1 MILATADVTI
11 LGAGVFGLSVAYC
24 AAQRG
29 ARVRVIDQAG
39 IAQGASGGLVGALAP
54 HTPDLWLPKKQF
66 QLESLLL
73 AREFWPQVERISGL
87 PTGYANH
94 WRLQPINEDRLI
106 ALALSRIG
114 DAETNWGDVA
124 VWEVISSSKA
134 GPWAPP
140 SATGQ
145 LIRDTLSAHIHP
157 RQATKALGQAVLEL
171 GGVITAAGA
180 RQGAIVD
187 ARGWRGLV
195 EMSQAMG
202 KEIGNGVKGQAA
214 LLDLA
219 RPGAAQLFAEGVH
232 VVPHLDGTVAI
243 GSTSERY
250 FKSTDQTDGQLD
262 DLIAKAKR
270 LFPEL
275 RDAPVIERWAGVRPR
290 AFTRAPMLGQ
300 HPVYSDW
307 FIANGGFKIGFGM
320 APKIAQVMTAL
331 ILDGEDQIP
340 EDFRAAASLRRK
352 NDK

>member
-1 MILATADVTI
+1 
-11 LGAGVFGLSVAYC
+11 
-24 AAQRG
+24 
-29 ARVRVIDQAG
+29 
-39 IAQGASGGLVGALAP
+39 
-54 HTPDLWLPKKQF
+54 
-66 QLESLLL
+66 
-73 AREFWPQVERISGL
+73 
-87 PTGYANH
+87 
-94 WRLQPINEDRLI
+94 
-106 ALALSRIG
+106 LALSRIG

-195 EMSQAMG
+195 EMSQTLG

-331 ILDGEDQIP
+331 ILDGEDQIL